1 MTWLRQPG
9 GRGLDWDGV
18 TAMFPR
24 AADSVTRL
32 HRVIWERGDPA
43 LLELCRLRIAA
54 LLEFEAGLRIRS
66 EKARAAGLTQ
76 DKIESLNL
84 WPTSPLF
91 SERERACLA
100 LAEQLLMDA
109 SGMTDEIVDDVLEHL
124 PPSECYAL
132 VQAVSA
138 METLHCTRPS
148 TITRRAISATA
159 RRRRCGWPT
168 PASCGPRAPRTRSGP
183 AP

>member
-32 HRVIWERGDPA
+32 HRVIWERGDPV

-138 METLHCTRPS
+138 METLQRGCLVLGIEHSPEE
-148 TITRRAISATA
+148 A
-159 RRRRCGWPT
+159 WLT
-168 PASCGPRAPRTRSGP
+168 PAP
-183 AP
+183 AAASSTPEGNAR